1 MANNDKTKR
10 SLRPDFI
17 SWSEHKDPVRGKL
30 VSMTWQDMKG
40 GAVPKYTLDTGE
52 GRVSFLGTTQIVEAF
67 EQLRMGADV
76 ELIPGD
82 KVKTGQGFFVIQFE
96 INVYEDEP
104 GEADK
109 PPMSRVMV
117 TPSGEEVEATEIAV

>member
-1 MANNDKTKR
+1 MAVKEKTKR

-30 VSMTWQDMKG
+30 IGMAWQDMKG

-67 EQLRMGADV
+67 DGLRIGADV

-96 INVYEDEP
+96 INVYEEEP

-109 PPMSRVMV
+109 SPTERVI
-117 TPSGEEVEATEIAV
+117 TSSEGEELFADEAAA

>member
-1 MANNDKTKR
+1 MPTKGKTKR

-17 SWSEHKDPVRGKL
+17 SWSDYKDPVRGKL
-30 VSMTWQDMKG
+30 VNMSWQDMKG
-40 GAVPKYTLDTGE
+40 GAVPKYTLETAG

-67 EQLRMGADV
+67 ETLRMGADV

-109 PPMSRVMV
+109 PPRSRIMV
-117 TPSGEEVEATEIAV
+117 TAEGEEVEAEEAAA

>member
-1 MANNDKTKR
+1 MVDKEKTKR

-30 VSMTWQDMKG
+30 VGMSWQDMKG
-40 GAVPKYTLDTGE
+40 GAVPKYTLDTGD
-52 GRVSFLGTTQIVEAF
+52 GRISFLGTTQIVEAF
-67 EQLRMGADV
+67 ETLRMGADV
-76 ELIPGD
+76 ELLPGD

-104 GEADK
+104 GEFDK
-109 PPMSRVMV
+109 PTGTQVFVS
-117 TPSGEEVEATEIAV
+117 SDGEELFGKEEVT

>member
-1 MANNDKTKR
+1 MVDKTKTKR

-17 SWSEHKDPVRGKL
+17 SWSERTAPVRGKL
-30 VSMTWQDMKG
+30 ISRSWQDMKG
-40 GAVPKYTLDTGE
+40 GTVPKYTLETED

-67 EQLRMGADV
+67 EDIRFGSEV
-76 ELIPGD
+76 ELIPGP
-82 KVKTGQGFFVIQFE
+82 KVKTGQGFNVITFE

-109 PPMSRVMV
+109 PVRSRLMV
-117 TPSGEEVEATEIAV
+117 TAEGEEVDAEEVAA

>member
-1 MANNDKTKR
+1 MADKGKTKR

-17 SWSEHKDPVRGKL
+17 SWSEYKEPVRGTLIGK
-30 VSMTWQDMKG
+30 SWQDMKG
-40 GAVPKYTLDTGE
+40 GAVPKYTLETAE

-67 EQLRMGADV
+67 EGLRFGSEV

-109 PPMSRVMV
+109 VV
-117 TPSGEEVEATEIAV
+117 FDPSKGENAPEEIFAEEVVA